1 MSVIKAKR
9 KEGKLTV
16 LIKAR
21 ELCVYTVTICKNE
34 KNFPKRDRWIMTQPI
49 VNEAI
54 SIFACARRA
63 NAVKVETSEDYRY
76 RRSQQIQAYSACEAL
91 LSLIAI
97 AYDTLNIEDSRVEH
111 WTGLVITVEDYL
123 QRWTREDKKR
133 WEEYA
138 AENGIPLK
146 S

>member
-16 LIKAR
+16 LLKAR
-21 ELCVYTVTICKNE
+21 DLCVYTVTICKNE

-63 NAVKVETSEDYRY
+63 NAVKVETDEDFKY
-76 RRSQQIQAYSACEAL
+76 RRRQQIEAYSRCEAL
-91 LSLIAI
+91 LSLMTV
-97 AYDTLNIEDSRVEH
+97 AYETLHIEHDRIEH
-111 WTGLVITVEDYL
+111 WTGLVVETENYL
-123 QRWTREDKKR
+123 QRWIREDMKR
-133 WEEYA
+133 YETV
-138 AENGIPLK
+138 K
-146 S
+146 